1 MPSKSKQ
8 QQKFMGMV
16 HALKKGDIEPS
27 SVSKSVKDAAKSM
40 SKKDTKDFA
49 STKHKNLPLKVKQEI
64 LNKLKEYA
72 NKMGRD
78 HLGGDDYT
86 SKKKGGLR
94 DFDGYDNV
102 DYNKNMPMDEKMDKR
117 QVGESVNEDKFY
129 NTRVQYTD
137 PKSKK
142 KFVGDV
148 VRKDG
153 DEYKVN
159 LGKDGR
165 FEKYILAKAK
175 DLKIVS
181 KSKKRTYE
189 SVNEGISVFD
199 ERHFGKKGI
208 IIMIDD
214 NGKKVSAIFKDKK
227 NADKFN
233 RNKPS
238 DIKKL
243 LQLAK
248 KTKYPKAID
257 ESVNEGKK
265 RFKRQDGIGKAKYT
279 ISFHDGRKKHKDGSD
294 FFDIKIFKNKKD
306 LSNFVGT
313 LVKKGYKLTNESVNE
328 VGKGS
333 NWAEKYV
340 NDTNL
345 YKKLNWYIKMGKGA
359 EKKIKGKEFVIMS
372 DGSALIWNTK
382 TSDWELYKPK
392 RIDKKTGKPTYE
404 SVNEILV
411 IVDKFDKRKQDYDKV
426 YYQDGGKRPGDGD
439 INKAQKEFAKLS
451 KKHKGLTLISVD
463 RNSKMYDVNESVNE
477 RINPKF
483 YDARVQYID
492 PKSKKKFVGDVVRY
506 DNGEYKVNL
515 GKDGRFEKYILAKE
529 KDLKIVSKSKKKTFE
544 SVNEGKYNYKADAL
558 TAYFK
563 GKIDAKELD
572 KIARD
577 DFKSGI
583 ATKKELSN
591 FLSNKF
597 TQDVMSD
604 TYGIPAGTLIKR
616 VRGLMKF
623 AEGKDDGVPQGY
635 NPMVEDKKQI
645 KDLVK
650 KVKHEKLFYDVLD
663 TMEKKYGK
671 RKYRIW
677 LEKSL
682 KDFGI
687 NPKHYDYRTNAAAE
701 EKLFQLGK

>member
-1 MPSKSKQ
+1 MEKMLINERFKSPNKEFEKVFNLFRKKDYFDEKSQVKRKQ
-8 QQKFMGMV
+8 EEFV
-16 HALKKGDIEPS
+16 RFLKKGDPMATKVFKQNKENMKSSLSFIEDM
-27 SVSKSVKDAAKSM
+27 VM
-40 SKKDTKDFA
+40 
-49 STKHKNLPLKVKQEI
+49 
-64 LNKLKEYA
+64 
-72 NKMGRD
+72 
-78 HLGGDDYT
+78 
-86 SKKKGGLR
+86 
-94 DFDGYDNV
+94 
-102 DYNKNMPMDEKMDKR
+102 DYNKKNHFEAFKIFSTAVNDVEMKDSKSAEKS
-117 QVGESVNEDKFY
+117 GNFI
-129 NTRVQYTD
+129 
-137 PKSKK
+137 KSKIHNNSQK
-142 KFVGDV
+142 YSLAIYSAIRKQKFNNYKDV
-148 VRKDG
+148 HKDV
-153 DEYKVN
+153 DE
-159 LGKDGR
+159 L
-165 FEKYILAKAK
+165 I
-175 DLKIVS
+175 S
-181 KSKKRTYE
+181 K
-189 SVNEGISVFD
+189 NEGFSSDAQRKAAFANGY
-199 ERHFGKKGI
+199 EEKGKK
-208 IIMIDD
+208 
-214 NGKKVSAIFKDKK
+214 
-227 NADKFN
+227 
-233 RNKPS
+233 
-238 DIKKL
+238 
-243 LQLAK
+243 
-248 KTKYPKAID
+248 
-257 ESVNEGKK
+257 NEGKK

-279 ISFHDGRKKHKDGSD
+279 ISYHDGKKKHKDGSD

-306 LSNFVGT
+306 LSDFVGT
-313 LVKKGYKLTNESVNE
+313 LAKQGYKLT
-328 VGKGS
+328 
-333 NWAEKYV
+333 
-340 NDTNL
+340 
-345 YKKLNWYIKMGKGA
+345 
-359 EKKIKGKEFVIMS
+359 
-372 DGSALIWNTK
+372 
-382 TSDWELYKPK
+382 
-392 RIDKKTGKPTYE
+392 RE

-477 RINPKF
+477 
-483 YDARVQYID
+483 
-492 PKSKKKFVGDVVRY
+492 
-506 DNGEYKVNL
+506 
-515 GKDGRFEKYILAKE
+515 
-529 KDLKIVSKSKKKTFE
+529 
-544 SVNEGKYNYKADAL
+544 GKYNYKADAL

-572 KIARD
+572 RIARD

-650 KVKHEKLFYDVLD
+650 KVKFEKIFYDVLD

>member
-1 MPSKSKQ
+1 MEKMLINERFKSPNKEFEKVFNLFRKKDYFDEKTQVKKKQ
-8 QQKFMGMV
+8 EEFV
-16 HALKKGDIEPS
+16 RFLKKGDPMATKVFKQNKENMKSSLSFIEDM
-27 SVSKSVKDAAKSM
+27 VM
-40 SKKDTKDFA
+40 
-49 STKHKNLPLKVKQEI
+49 
-64 LNKLKEYA
+64 
-72 NKMGRD
+72 
-78 HLGGDDYT
+78 
-86 SKKKGGLR
+86 
-94 DFDGYDNV
+94 
-102 DYNKNMPMDEKMDKR
+102 DYNKKNHFEAFKIFSTAVNDVEMKDSKSAEKS
-117 QVGESVNEDKFY
+117 GNFI
-129 NTRVQYTD
+129 
-137 PKSKK
+137 KSKIHNNSQK
-142 KFVGDV
+142 YSLAIYSAIRKQKFNNYKDV
-148 VRKDG
+148 HKDV
-153 DEYKVN
+153 DE
-159 LGKDGR
+159 L
-165 FEKYILAKAK
+165 I
-175 DLKIVS
+175 S
-181 KSKKRTYE
+181 K
-189 SVNEGISVFD
+189 NEGFSSDAQRKAAFANGY
-199 ERHFGKKGI
+199 EEKGKK
-208 IIMIDD
+208 
-214 NGKKVSAIFKDKK
+214 
-227 NADKFN
+227 
-233 RNKPS
+233 
-238 DIKKL
+238 
-243 LQLAK
+243 
-248 KTKYPKAID
+248 
-257 ESVNEGKK
+257 NEGKK

-279 ISFHDGRKKHKDGSD
+279 ISYHDGKKKHKDGSD

-306 LSNFVGT
+306 LSDFVGT
-313 LVKKGYKLTNESVNE
+313 LAKQGYKLT
-328 VGKGS
+328 
-333 NWAEKYV
+333 
-340 NDTNL
+340 
-345 YKKLNWYIKMGKGA
+345 
-359 EKKIKGKEFVIMS
+359 
-372 DGSALIWNTK
+372 
-382 TSDWELYKPK
+382 
-392 RIDKKTGKPTYE
+392 RE

-477 RINPKF
+477 
-483 YDARVQYID
+483 
-492 PKSKKKFVGDVVRY
+492 
-506 DNGEYKVNL
+506 
-515 GKDGRFEKYILAKE
+515 
-529 KDLKIVSKSKKKTFE
+529 
-544 SVNEGKYNYKADAL
+544 GKYNYKADAL

-572 KIARD
+572 RIARD

-650 KVKHEKLFYDVLD
+650 KVKFEKIFYDVLD

>member
-1 MPSKSKQ
+1 MEKMLINERFKSPNKEFEKVFNLFRKKDYFDEKSQVKRKQ
-8 QQKFMGMV
+8 EEFV
-16 HALKKGDIEPS
+16 RFLKKGDPMATKVFKQNKENMKSSLSFIEDM
-27 SVSKSVKDAAKSM
+27 VM
-40 SKKDTKDFA
+40 
-49 STKHKNLPLKVKQEI
+49 
-64 LNKLKEYA
+64 
-72 NKMGRD
+72 
-78 HLGGDDYT
+78 
-86 SKKKGGLR
+86 
-94 DFDGYDNV
+94 
-102 DYNKNMPMDEKMDKR
+102 DYNKKNHFEAFKIFSTAVNDVEMKDSKSAEKS
-117 QVGESVNEDKFY
+117 GNFI
-129 NTRVQYTD
+129 
-137 PKSKK
+137 KSKIHNNSQK
-142 KFVGDV
+142 YSLAIYSAIRKQKFNNYKDV
-148 VRKDG
+148 HKDV
-153 DEYKVN
+153 DE
-159 LGKDGR
+159 L
-165 FEKYILAKAK
+165 I
-175 DLKIVS
+175 S
-181 KSKKRTYE
+181 K
-189 SVNEGISVFD
+189 NEGFSSDAQRKAAFANGY
-199 ERHFGKKGI
+199 EEKGKK
-208 IIMIDD
+208 
-214 NGKKVSAIFKDKK
+214 
-227 NADKFN
+227 
-233 RNKPS
+233 
-238 DIKKL
+238 
-243 LQLAK
+243 
-248 KTKYPKAID
+248 
-257 ESVNEGKK
+257 NEGKK

-279 ISFHDGRKKHKDGSD
+279 ISYHDGKKKHKDGSD

-306 LSNFVGT
+306 LSDFVGT
-313 LVKKGYKLTNESVNE
+313 LAKQGYKLT
-328 VGKGS
+328 
-333 NWAEKYV
+333 
-340 NDTNL
+340 
-345 YKKLNWYIKMGKGA
+345 
-359 EKKIKGKEFVIMS
+359 
-372 DGSALIWNTK
+372 
-382 TSDWELYKPK
+382 
-392 RIDKKTGKPTYE
+392 RE

-477 RINPKF
+477 
-483 YDARVQYID
+483 
-492 PKSKKKFVGDVVRY
+492 
-506 DNGEYKVNL
+506 
-515 GKDGRFEKYILAKE
+515 
-529 KDLKIVSKSKKKTFE
+529 
-544 SVNEGKYNYKADAL
+544 GKYNYKADAL

-572 KIARD
+572 RIARD

-650 KVKHEKLFYDVLD
+650 KVKFEKIFYDVLD

-682 KDFGI
+682 KDFGV

>member
-1 MPSKSKQ
+1 MLINERFKSPNKEFEKVYSLFRKKDYFSEKSQVKRKQ
-8 QQKFMGMV
+8 EEFV
-16 HALKKGDIEPS
+16 RFLKKGDPMATKVFKQNKENMKSSLSFIEDM
-27 SVSKSVKDAAKSM
+27 VM
-40 SKKDTKDFA
+40 
-49 STKHKNLPLKVKQEI
+49 
-64 LNKLKEYA
+64 
-72 NKMGRD
+72 
-78 HLGGDDYT
+78 
-86 SKKKGGLR
+86 
-94 DFDGYDNV
+94 
-102 DYNKNMPMDEKMDKR
+102 DYNKKNAFEDFQVFSTAVNDIEMKDSKSASKSADSIKRKIHNNSQKYTMALYSAIRKQKFNNYKDVHKDVDELISKN
-117 QVGESVNEDKFY
+117 ESVNEAYVVLHSPKKGVKPVATAAYRDK
-129 NTRVQYTD
+129 
-137 PKSKK
+137 
-142 KFVGDV
+142 
-148 VRKDG
+148 KDA
-153 DEYKVN
+153 
-159 LGKDGR
+159 
-165 FEKYILAKAK
+165 EKWAK
-175 DLKIVS
+175 DLGGITMIV
-181 KSKKRTYE
+181 KKKMRG
-189 SVNEGISVFD
+189 VD
-199 ERHFGKKGI
+199 
-208 IIMIDD
+208 
-214 NGKKVSAIFKDKK
+214 
-227 NADKFN
+227 
-233 RNKPS
+233 
-238 DIKKL
+238 
-243 LQLAK
+243 
-248 KTKYPKAID
+248 
-257 ESVNEGKK
+257 EGKK

-279 ISFHDGRKKHKDGSD
+279 ISYHDGKKKHKDGSD

-306 LSNFVGT
+306 LSDFVGT
-313 LVKKGYKLTNESVNE
+313 LAKQGYKLTRESVNE
-328 VGKGS
+328 GRLSSKD
-333 NWAEKYV
+333 A
-340 NDTNL
+340 
-345 YKKLNWYIKMGKGA
+345 KKLSIGS
-359 EKKIKGKEFVIMS
+359 KIK
-372 DGSALIWNTK
+372 TK
-382 TSDWELYKPK
+382 KH
-392 RIDKKTGKPTYE
+392 TYT
-404 SVNEILV
+404 I
-411 IVDKFDKRKQDYDKV
+411 KGF
-426 YYQDGGKRPGDGD
+426 G
-439 INKAQKEFAKLS
+439 NKANAFRQFEVENEKGDLFNIQVSLYGTNDIGVAKGRSLVFRDTEM
-451 KKHKGLTLISVD
+451 L
-463 RNSKMYDVNESVNE
+463 ESVNE

-623 AEGKDDGVPQGY
+623 AEGKGDGVPQGY

-671 RKYRIW
+671 RQYRIW

-682 KDFGI
+682 KGFGV

>member
-1 MPSKSKQ
+1 MEEMLINERFKSPNKEFEKVYSLFRKKDYFSEKSQVKRKQ
-8 QQKFMGMV
+8 EEFV
-16 HALKKGDIEPS
+16 RFLKKGDPMATKVFKQNKENMKSSLSFIEDM
-27 SVSKSVKDAAKSM
+27 VM
-40 SKKDTKDFA
+40 
-49 STKHKNLPLKVKQEI
+49 
-64 LNKLKEYA
+64 
-72 NKMGRD
+72 
-78 HLGGDDYT
+78 
-86 SKKKGGLR
+86 
-94 DFDGYDNV
+94 
-102 DYNKNMPMDEKMDKR
+102 DYNKKNHFEAFQIFSKAVNNVEMKDSKSAEKSGNFIKSKIHNNSQKYSLGVYSAIRKQKFNNYKDVHKDVDELISKN
-117 QVGESVNEDKFY
+117 ESVNEAYVVLHSPKKGVKPVATAAYRDK
-129 NTRVQYTD
+129 
-137 PKSKK
+137 
-142 KFVGDV
+142 
-148 VRKDG
+148 KDA
-153 DEYKVN
+153 
-159 LGKDGR
+159 
-165 FEKYILAKAK
+165 EKWAK
-175 DLKIVS
+175 DLGGITMIV
-181 KSKKRTYE
+181 KKKMRG
-189 SVNEGISVFD
+189 VD
-199 ERHFGKKGI
+199 
-208 IIMIDD
+208 
-214 NGKKVSAIFKDKK
+214 
-227 NADKFN
+227 
-233 RNKPS
+233 
-238 DIKKL
+238 
-243 LQLAK
+243 
-248 KTKYPKAID
+248 
-257 ESVNEGKK
+257 EGKK

-279 ISFHDGRKKHKDGSD
+279 ISYHDGKKKHKDGSD

-306 LSNFVGT
+306 LSDFVGT
-313 LVKKGYKLTNESVNE
+313 LAKQGYKLTRESVNE
-328 VGKGS
+328 GRLSSKD
-333 NWAEKYV
+333 A
-340 NDTNL
+340 
-345 YKKLNWYIKMGKGA
+345 KKLSIGS
-359 EKKIKGKEFVIMS
+359 KIK
-372 DGSALIWNTK
+372 TK
-382 TSDWELYKPK
+382 KH
-392 RIDKKTGKPTYE
+392 TYT
-404 SVNEILV
+404 I
-411 IVDKFDKRKQDYDKV
+411 KGF
-426 YYQDGGKRPGDGD
+426 G
-439 INKAQKEFAKLS
+439 NKANAFRQFEVENEKGDLFNIQVSLYGTNDIGVAKGRSLVFRDTEM
-451 KKHKGLTLISVD
+451 L
-463 RNSKMYDVNESVNE
+463 ESVNE

-623 AEGKDDGVPQGY
+623 AEGKGDGVPQGY

-671 RKYRIW
+671 RQYRIW

-682 KDFGI
+682 KGFGV